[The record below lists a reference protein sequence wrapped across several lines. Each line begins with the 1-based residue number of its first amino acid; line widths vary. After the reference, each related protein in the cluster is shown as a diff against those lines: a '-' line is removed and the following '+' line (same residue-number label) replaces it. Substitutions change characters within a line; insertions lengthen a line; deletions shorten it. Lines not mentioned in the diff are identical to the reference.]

1 MLLWFLRKGR
11 KYSCDCI
18 PMVQFHVKKKQE
30 IISLWEL
37 CLFNFFLSWFQSKA
51 ALQLLY
57 VYDPCRIEKKT
68 HTTFILVFFLFL
80 CVFSIVRTNETKLF
94 FF

>member
-37 CLFNFFLSWFQSKA
+37 SLFNFFLSWFQSKA

-68 HTTFILVFFLFL
+68 YTTFILAFFSVLV
-80 CVFSIVRTNETKLF
+80 CF
-94 FF
+94 FYRAYQRD